1 MQPIKKEI
9 FSRFV
14 FSICKFYK
22 EYESF
27 IPLAH
32 KLQKRKW

>member
-9 FSRFV
+9 FFTFCV
-14 FSICKFYK
+14 LDMQVK

-32 KLQKRKW
+32 KLQKCKW